1 MRKEITVPVPEF
13 FLTEEQK
20 EKNLVFNV
28 SLVDCHNFTD
38 DTSPG
43 NMVKPSQTLLRR
55 TLKDKADSELLDTVM
70 AGNEVDLAAEIIAEY
85 QGNVRFEIVK
95 VEKISPMKKEI
106 TVMVNDD
113 KKQTFVFVVSLP
125 DYHNYQNDSRIGNY
139 VVPSKTLLKKTLKDQ
154 NKLQKLEKAMLAN
167 EVEFAGLVLKEF
179 KPQVNFVIKKS
190 TTVSSN

>member
-1 MRKEITVPVPEF
+1 MKKEITIPVPEF

-20 EKNLVFNV
+20 EKDLVFAI
-28 SLVDCHNFTD
+28 SLIDCHNFTD

-43 NMVKPSQTLLRR
+43 NMVKPSQTLLKR
-55 TLKDKADSELLDTVM
+55 TLKDKADIELLENVM
-70 AGNEVDLAAEIIAEY
+70 AGNEIDLAAEIMAEY
-85 QGNVRFEIVK
+85 QGNVRFDIVK

-106 TVMVNDD
+106 SVMVNDD
-113 KKQTFVFVVSLP
+113 KKQTFVFEVCLT
-125 DYHNYQNDSRIGNY
+125 DYHNYQNDSRIGNF

-154 NKLQKLEKAMLAN
+154 NKLQKLEKAMIAN

-179 KPQVNFVIKKS
+179 KPQVNFTIKKS